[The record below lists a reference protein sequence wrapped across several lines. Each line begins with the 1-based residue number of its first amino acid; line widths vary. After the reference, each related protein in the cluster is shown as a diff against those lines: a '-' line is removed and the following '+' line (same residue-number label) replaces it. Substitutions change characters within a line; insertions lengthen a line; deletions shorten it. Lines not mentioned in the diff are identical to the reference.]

1 MILTS
6 YIQWTIVVYIGAGV
20 VFHIIGSIW
29 ESGILRPKHRKLP
42 TVSIIIPAYFS
53 SKTIAKCLRS
63 AIEADYPKKETIVI
77 NDSDDETPSI
87 CRRYGISCVQNSS
100 RLGKSKAL
108 SKGIELAKGEIIFLL
123 DSDTIIDRNAIKECV
138 SWFSDKSVAAV
149 QLRYIPQNSHSLIS
163 GLTYLEHYFT
173 MSFFKSSMFCGTI
186 LGFRGCAMA
195 IRRSSIHAVGGW
207 KETMAED
214 LHMCAKLVKAGY
226 RVQYEPRAL
235 ARTMEPES
243 MGELAKQRTRWGKGA
258 IFTFLSH
265 YSLYLK
271 SPQFFI
277 YIFPYIMALV
287 ALLDVFILEP
297 HLYFSSVSI
306 VSDTSE
312 DFTFSIAS
320 IIARLFAGVFG
331 PLGLASMI
339 YIGVLV
345 YPEKGKM
352 MELALLP
359 LYILFYVPFITAFY
373 AKGIISGLVD
383 KKKEKTELNLDEW

>member
-1 MILTS
+1 MILTP
-6 YIQWTIVVYIGAGV
+6 YMQWTILIFIGAGA
-20 VFHIIGSIW
+20 VFHIIGSRW
-29 ESGILRPKHRKLP
+29 ESGMLKPKQRKMP

-53 SKTIAKCLRS
+53 SKTIAKCLKS
-63 AIEADYPKKETIVI
+63 AIEADYPEKEIIVI

-87 CRRYGISCVQNSS
+87 CRRHGIRCVQNLR

-108 SKGIELAKGEIIFLL
+108 DKGIEMTKGEIVFLL
-123 DSDTIIDRNAIKECV
+123 DSDTIIDRNAIKECA
-138 SWFSDKSVAAV
+138 SWFSDKRVAAV
-149 QLRYIPQNSHSLIS
+149 QPRYIPQNSHSLIGS
-163 GLTYLEHYFT
+163 LTYLEHYFT

-258 IFTFLSH
+258 VFTFLSH

-277 YIFPYIMALV
+277 YMFPYIV
-287 ALLDVFILEP
+287 ALAALPDVFILEP

-306 VSDTSE
+306 ASV
-312 DFTFSIAS
+312 IAK
-320 IIARLFAGVFG
+320 LFAGVFG

-339 YIGVLV
+339 YIAILI
-345 YPEKGKM
+345 YREKAKM
-352 MELALLP
+352 KEMTLLP
-359 LYILFYVPFITAFY
+359 LYILFYTPFITAFY
-373 AKGIISGLVD
+373 TKGIISGLMD
-383 KKKEKTELNLDEW
+383 KKKGKTELNLDEW